1 MAWIF
6 DPKTAARMPPL
17 RGPEIDHRIELEKD
31 KDGKEKE
38 PP

>member
-17 RGPEIDHRIELEKD
+17 RGPKIDYRIKLEKD
-31 KDGKEKE
+31 KEGKEKE
-38 PP
+38 LP

>member
-6 DPKTAARMPPL
+6 NPKTAARMPPL
-17 RGPEIDHRIELEKD
+17 RGPEINHWIELEKN